1 MRNLTGSSYLI
12 SKKDI
17 VRNFILKC
25 NRNDLIHITLDMME
39 PQEVLDVI
47 TRSPSMKNTCI
58 DCDLVHQ
65 SLIRVQR
72 DIDYH
77 DKLK

>member
-1 MRNLTGSSYLI
+1 
-12 SKKDI
+12 
-17 VRNFILKC
+17 
-25 NRNDLIHITLDMME
+25 ME